1 MRQDIS
7 RHLSSILAKSVEFAW
22 TMQEGTEIGVELVKP
37 DQLGIPPVLA
47 ENFSMGGQSRLE
59 PT

>member
-1 MRQDIS
+1 
-7 RHLSSILAKSVEFAW
+7 
-22 TMQEGTEIGVELVKP
+22 MQEGTEIGVELVKP